1 MSDLTDFFPAAS
13 GGSFVSYDPL
23 TLDRTAIPGGNPAT
37 GPFMKTSYAGTQT
50 PTSTSFWLYYEDYS
64 DGVGDYVQLPTTTSV
79 YQTIVDVTNT
89 GKGGKL
95 LNIISPLLN
104 TGNTLTFKIT
114 IDGTETLIPVV
125 GVDAYTR
132 LVLGGLLE
140 GRPTT
145 GQGTYGP
152 AYTYRGG
159 AYDNNY
165 GGNQKN
171 YNGFHCS
178 GTQYFMIPTSP
189 AKANHIEFK
198 DSCKVEMIY
207 TGSIPSYY
215 GTTDKRG
222 GAMIIQN

>member
-23 TLDRTAIPGGNPAT
+23 TLDRTAVPGANIS
-37 GPFMKTSYAGTQT
+37 MKTNYNASQNPTGTQ
-50 PTSTSFWLYYEDYS
+50 FWLYYEDYS

-95 LNIISPLLN
+95 LNIISPLLY
-104 TGNTLTFKIT
+104 TSNTLTFKIT

-125 GVDAYTR
+125 GISSYTR

-140 GRPTT
+140 GKPVVP
-145 GQGTYGP
+145 GTYGP
-152 AYTYRGG
+152 AYTYRSGS
-159 AYDNNY
+159 YDNNF
-165 GGNQKN
+165 GNQKN
-171 YNGFHCS
+171 YNGFYYS
-178 GTQYFMIPTSP
+178 GTQYFMIPTRP
-189 AKANHIEFK
+189 QQTNHIEFK

-207 TGSIPSYY
+207 TGTLASYW
-215 GTTDKRG
+215 GTTDYRG

>member
-23 TLDRTAIPGGNPAT
+23 TLDRTAAYGGNVSMKSSYSAT
-37 GPFMKTSYAGTQT
+37 KT
-50 PTSTSFWLYYEDYS
+50 TSDPNFWIYYEDYS

-95 LNIISPLLN
+95 LNIIAPLLN
-104 TGNTLTFKIT
+104 TGNNLTFKIT

-125 GVDAYTR
+125 GISQITR

-152 AYTYRGG
+152 AYTYRSG
-159 AYDNNY
+159 AYDNNF
-165 GGNQKN
+165 GNQKN
-171 YNGFHCS
+171 YNGFYYS

-207 TGSIPSYY
+207 TGTLPTAWGSH
-215 GTTDKRG
+215 DQRG

>member
-1 MSDLTDFFPAAS
+1 MSNLTTFFPAAG

-23 TLDRTAIPGGNPAT
+23 TLDRTASPGDKLYI
-37 GPFMKTSYAGTQT
+37 KTSYAGVQN
-50 PTSTSFWLYYEDYS
+50 PTGTTFWSYYEDYS

-95 LNIISPLLN
+95 LNIISPLLY
-104 TGNTLTFKIT
+104 TSNTLTFKIT

-125 GVDAYTR
+125 GISSYTR

-140 GRPTT
+140 GKPVNNS
-145 GQGTYGP
+145 GSYGP
-152 AYTYRGG
+152 AYTYRSG
-159 AYDNNY
+159 AYDNNF
-165 GGNQKN
+165 GNQKN
-171 YNGFHCS
+171 YNGFYYS

-189 AKANHIEFK
+189 HKTNHIEFK

-207 TGSIPSYY
+207 TGTLASYW
-215 GTTDKRG
+215 GSTDYRG

>member
-23 TLDRTAIPGGNPAT
+23 TLDRTAVYGGNL
-37 GPFMKTSYAGTQT
+37 GMKSSYYQTKNTS
-50 PTSTSFWLYYEDYS
+50 STNFWSYYEDYS

-95 LNIISPLLN
+95 LNIIAPLLN

-125 GVDAYTR
+125 GISQLTR
-132 LVLGGLLE
+132 LVLGGLVE
-140 GRPTT
+140 GRPVNNS
-145 GQGTYGP
+145 GTYGP
-152 AYTYRGG
+152 SYTYRSG
-159 AYDNNY
+159 AYDNNFA
-165 GGNQKN
+165 NQKN
-171 YNGFHCS
+171 YSGFYTS
-178 GTQYFMIPTSP
+178 GVGYFMIPTSP
-189 AKANHIEFK
+189 AKTNHIEFK

-207 TGSIPSYY
+207 TGTLPNNW
-215 GTTDKRG
+215 GTIDQRG

>member
-1 MSDLTDFFPAAS
+1 MSDLTDFFPAAG

-23 TLDRTAIPGGNPAT
+23 TLDRTAIPGGNI
-37 GPFMKTSYAGTQT
+37 FMKTNYAATQN
-50 PTSTSFWLYYEDYS
+50 PTGANFWLYYEDYS
-64 DGVGDYVQLPTTTSV
+64 DGVGDYVQLPPTTSV

-95 LNIISPLLN
+95 LNIISPLLY
-104 TGNTLTFKIT
+104 TSNTLTFKIT

-125 GVDAYTR
+125 GISSYTR
-132 LVLGGLLE
+132 LVLGGLIE
-140 GRPTT
+140 GKPTT

-152 AYTYRGG
+152 AYTYRSG

-165 GGNQKN
+165 SANQKN
-171 YNGFHCS
+171 YNGFHYS
-178 GTQYFMIPTSP
+178 GIQYFMIPTSP
-189 AKANHIEFK
+189 AKTNHIEFK

-207 TGSIPSYY
+207 TGTLASYW

>member
-1 MSDLTDFFPAAS
+1 MSVLTDFFPAAS

-23 TLDRTAIPGGNPAT
+23 TLDRTAVPGANIS
-37 GPFMKTSYAGTQT
+37 MKTSYGASQN
-50 PTSTSFWLYYEDYS
+50 PTGTSFWLYYEDYS

-125 GVDAYTR
+125 GISSYTR

-152 AYTYRGG
+152 AYSYRGG

-189 AKANHIEFK
+189 HKTNHIEFK

-207 TGSIPSYY
+207 TGTLPNNWAS
-215 GTTDKRG
+215 TDYRG